1 LKCARAHLRALNL
14 VREFGALDFP
24 GEMDSAEL
32 LQDEPEAA
40 EKPHDEDEDEDVVG
54 RALSVAG
61 AGAPRLFP

>member
-1 LKCARAHLRALNL
+1 M
-14 VREFGALDFP
+14 REFGALDFP